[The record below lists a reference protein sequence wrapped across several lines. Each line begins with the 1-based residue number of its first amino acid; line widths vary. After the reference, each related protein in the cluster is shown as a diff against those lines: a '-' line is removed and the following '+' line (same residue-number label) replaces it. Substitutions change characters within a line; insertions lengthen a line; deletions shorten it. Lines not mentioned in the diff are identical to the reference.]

1 MNRFGQVGIAAIAAT
16 MLIAPAQAQ
25 FSESYKFLKAV
36 REGDGAKVNET
47 LDAPGS
53 TMIDT
58 RDYTTGET
66 ALHIVVKRR
75 DTTWLG
81 FLLARGAKPDV
92 RDTQGNTPLALAAQL
107 GFTEGVQQLIDRR
120 ANVNLENSQGV
131 TPIISSVQNRDLA
144 TTRLLLAA
152 GANPARADRI
162 AGKSARDYAV
172 EDRRSAALLKIIDDA
187 KPAKLPPKVSGPT
200 L

>member
-1 MNRFGQVGIAAIAAT
+1 MNRFGGTAIAAVAAT

-25 FSESYKFLKAV
+25 YSESYKFLKAV
-36 REGDGAKVNET
+36 RDGDGAKVNEA

-53 TMIDT
+53 TIVNT

-75 DTTWLG
+75 DSTWIG
-81 FLLARGAKPDV
+81 FLLSRGAKPDV
-92 RDTQGNTPLALAAQL
+92 RDGQGNTPLAAAAQL
-107 GFTEGVQQLIDRR
+107 GFTEGVQLLIEGR
-120 ANVNLENSQGV
+120 ANVNLENNQGV
-131 TPIISSVQNRDLA
+131 TPIISAVQNRDLA

-152 GANPARADRI
+152 GANATRADRV
-162 AGKSARDYAV
+162 AGKSARDYAA
-172 EDRRSAALLKIIDDA
+172 EDRRSGALLKLIDDA
-187 KPAKLPPKVSGPT
+187 KPAKLPPKISGPT